1 MRGEGGANLAPE
13 KPWARTAQRCQ
24 SRAGPLQSSGCRD
37 TPLWSALPQWPGRG
51 RSHCSPEV
59 TLSQAQGTGWGG
71 LTSPH
76 PGLAGS
82 CKGLVPH
89 HAATISWPL
98 RGGLQG
104 AAALTPPTRA
114 NQAWVSSLTLSST
127 LSTPSGWTASCMCPE
142 TQAPLLR
149 QTCRRG
155 PRRAA
160 RAHSFNHVFP
170 CVRTDRR
177 KTHVS
182 RPQRPSPAS
191 CSLQFKR

>member
-1 MRGEGGANLAPE
+1 MGPTSHQRNHGPGLLRGAKAGQVPSNPRGVGTHPSGQPFRSGLAGAGA
-13 KPWARTAQRCQ
+13 TA
-24 SRAGPLQSSGCRD
+24 L
-37 TPLWSALPQWPGRG
+37 L
-51 RSHCSPEV
+51 RSHSRRPRG
-59 TLSQAQGTGWGG
+59 QDGGG